1 MCFKLWMRET
11 LMEVVMLVSVIISEM
26 NGKSASSVWSQFS
39 FQVTFMRIDPYG
51 ALQVI
56 IRLEPHFVII
66 CK

>member
-1 MCFKLWMRET
+1 
-11 LMEVVMLVSVIISEM
+11 MLVSVIISEM